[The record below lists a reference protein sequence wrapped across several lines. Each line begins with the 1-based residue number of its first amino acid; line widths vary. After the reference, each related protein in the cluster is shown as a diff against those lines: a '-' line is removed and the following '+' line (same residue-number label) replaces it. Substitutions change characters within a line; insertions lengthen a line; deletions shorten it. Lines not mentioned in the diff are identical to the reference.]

1 LGPERYLRAFT
12 DRSSRAT
19 IGAREAFEPHAV
31 DVKGE
36 PVTTQRVGRA
46 TVTVGA
52 VLAAF
57 AAVMLLVPVPMQV
70 VVALLSLP
78 LGASLFATGAGRG

>member
-1 LGPERYLRAFT
+1 
-12 DRSSRAT
+12 
-19 IGAREAFEPHAV
+19 
-31 DVKGE
+31 
-36 PVTTQRVGRA
+36 VTTHTVGRA
-46 TVTVGA
+46 TVTVAA

-57 AAVMLLVPVPMQV
+57 AAILLLVPVPMQI

>member
-1 LGPERYLRAFT
+1 
-12 DRSSRAT
+12 
-19 IGAREAFEPHAV
+19 V